1 MTTQPT
7 QEWFTVALNLVKEAG
22 KVVRAAINKKKNIEI
37 KSSAVDLVTE
47 SDKAVEKMLI
57 SGLSSAFPDHK
68 FIGEESVAGGEKCVL
83 TSEPTWIIDPID
95 GTMNFVHS
103 FPYTCISVGLWV
115 DKKAEIG
122 IVYNPILEQMF
133 TATKGEGAYLNGE
146 RIHTS
151 GQTELSQ
158 SLVFAEMGTSHD
170 PVKVDTV
177 LTNLT
182 TLMTKVHGVRDAGS
196 AALSLAA
203 VAAGWGEAFFHFTL
217 GPWDMAAGY
226 LIVREAGGVMV
237 SSEVPFITTL
247 PDDVAGRIRAM
258 GSCALNICQL
268 ATGGVDICYEYGV
281 HAWDMAAA
289 SLLVTEAGGV
299 VVDTEGTS

>member
-1 MTTQPT
+1 MTTQPK

-57 SGLSSAFPDHK
+57 TGLSETFPDHK

-151 GQTELSQ
+151 GQTELNQ
-158 SLVFAEMGTSHD
+158 ALVFAEMGTSHD

-182 TLMTKVHGVRDAGS
+182 TLMTKVHG
-196 AALSLAA
+196 
-203 VAAGWGEAFFHFTL
+203 
-217 GPWDMAAGY
+217 
-226 LIVREAGGVMV
+226 
-237 SSEVPFITTL
+237 
-247 PDDVAGRIRAM
+247 IRAM

-299 VVDTEGTS
+299 VVDTEGGEFDLMRRRVLCAATPELAAKIAPLLKQYQPEPDGVCN

>member
-182 TLMTKVHGVRDAGS
+182 TLMTKVHG
-196 AALSLAA
+196 
-203 VAAGWGEAFFHFTL
+203 
-217 GPWDMAAGY
+217 
-226 LIVREAGGVMV
+226 
-237 SSEVPFITTL
+237 
-247 PDDVAGRIRAM
+247 IRAM